1 MKRTIALLTT
11 SVLATPVMANEA
23 MDRQV
28 TEHLEESRAI
38 IKQFAKELQGELKA
52 ALQADGPS
60 AGIRVCSEK
69 APEIAERASEEY
81 NGEVARTSLKFR
93 NPENEPDE
101 WEAGILARFDER
113 RERGQGP
120 KGIDHYEVHKTE
132 DGGREFRYMMGIPAG
147 EVCMT
152 CHGEDIP
159 EDVQATLDE
168 YYPED
173 NATGYQPGQLRGAFT
188 LRRDF

>member
-11 SVLATPVMANEA
+11 SILAAPALANEA

-28 TEHLEESRAI
+28 NEHIEESRTI
-38 IKQFAKELQGELKA
+38 VKQFAQELKGELKA
-52 ALQADGPS
+52 ALKSEGPS
-60 AGIRVCSEK
+60 AGIRVCNEK
-69 APEIAERASEEY
+69 APAIAASASEEY
-81 NGEVARTSLKFR
+81 NGEVGRTSLKFR
-93 NPENEPDE
+93 NPENKPDD
-101 WEAGILARFDER
+101 WEAEILARFDER
-113 RERGQGP
+113 RARGQGP
-120 KGIDHYEVHKTE
+120 EGIDHYEVHKTN
-132 DGGREFRYMMGIPAG
+132 DGGREFRYMMAIPAG

-159 EDVQATLDE
+159 ENVQATLDE